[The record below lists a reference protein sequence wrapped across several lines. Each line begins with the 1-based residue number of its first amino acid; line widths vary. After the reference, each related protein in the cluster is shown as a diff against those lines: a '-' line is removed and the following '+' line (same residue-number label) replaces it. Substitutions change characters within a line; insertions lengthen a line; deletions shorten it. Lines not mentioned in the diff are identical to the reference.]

1 MVAGQRPA
9 AGGPGGLT
17 TPMMKARAAAIAREL
32 ETGGGNGKIEYNR
45 ELSRQSQ

>member
-9 AGGPGGLT
+9 AGGSGGLT
-17 TPMMKARAAAIAREL
+17 TPMMKARAAAIVQTL
-32 ETGGGNGKIEYNR
+32 EAGERNGKNKRRR